1 MSIIAMTIVN
11 EHLDLMTKYI
21 DAYLNGKQKSEE
33 QIKTIHYIDLN
44 FKIFWYMYEKFLE
57 IDDPPMS
64 VTIFKLKM
72 KCENV
77 LNHLKNKNNTE
88 QYSKDVVAPED
99 AHLLKSSIEQLSSI
113 LNDVERSAKR
123 NVPQI

>member
-1 MSIIAMTIVN
+1 MSITVMTIVN
-11 EHLDLMTKYI
+11 EHLDRTTKYI
-21 DAYLNGKQKSEE
+21 DTYLNGKQKSEE

-44 FKIFWYMYEKFLE
+44 FKIFWYVYEKFLE
-57 IDDPPMS
+57 IDDPSMA

-72 KCENV
+72 KCEDV

-99 AHLLKSSIEQLSSI
+99 AHLLKSSIEKLASI
-113 LNDVERSAKR
+113 LNV
-123 NVPQI
+123 VT

>member
-44 FKIFWYMYEKFLE
+44 FKIFWYMHKKFLE
-57 IDDPPMS
+57 IDDPPMA

-99 AHLLKSSIEQLSSI
+99 AHLLKSSIEQLSSR
-113 LNDVERSAKR
+113 LNDVE
-123 NVPQI
+123 